1 MIWDYIPQCLQKHN
15 YTKEGHKVLAH
26 IVLGKL
32 TECCVWCW
40 SHNCQKVTSKR
51 KMQGNES
58 IIWAMENSDV
68 LTIDAYLKRLRREKI
83 FRRILSRAK
92 TRI

>member
-1 MIWDYIPQCLQKHN
+1 
-15 YTKEGHKVLAH
+15 
-26 IVLGKL
+26 
-32 TECCVWCW
+32 
-40 SHNCQKVTSKR
+40 
-51 KMQGNES
+51 MQGNES

-92 TRI
+92 TRIQEMKLIEKMIKRAIRNYTLNE